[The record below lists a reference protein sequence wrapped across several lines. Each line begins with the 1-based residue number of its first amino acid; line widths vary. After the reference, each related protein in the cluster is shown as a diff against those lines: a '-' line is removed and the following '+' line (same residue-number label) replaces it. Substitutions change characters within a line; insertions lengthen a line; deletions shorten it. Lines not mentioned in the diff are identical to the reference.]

1 MSQIPFVGGAYQSRS
16 LKLDAQRCVNFYPVR
31 GESGTAKAV
40 AALFGTPG
48 LRLLTTLGGVG
59 GIRAEYPPSNGGDAI
74 VVQGSSVYRVSTG
87 FVSTFVG
94 TIDLLLTPVSIA
106 DNGTTAVLVTGP
118 NGYRLDL
125 ASNNLTKI
133 TDPAFYG
140 AARVSYNNVTFIFE
154 RPGTNQ
160 FYVTSPGTISFD
172 ELDFASAES
181 NAEPIVSHIINH
193 GELLLFKRT
202 VTEVWSDSG
211 NADFPYAEN
220 SNASIEQGCA
230 AAHSVVDLDNSV
242 FWLGGDKNGTGIVWR
257 LNGYTPQRISHAG
270 IEKAIQ
276 GYSDISDAIGF
287 AQQKEGQTFYFLTF
301 PTGNA
306 TWVYDVATQLW
317 HERAYLLPASGVFQ
331 RHRGNSMMFFGGE
344 HVVGDWENGNL
355 YALDLECYTDN
366 GDPLVSLRA
375 AAHIADGAYKN
386 IRFHELEVD
395 IEAGV
400 GLETGLGSDPKMML
414 RWSNDG
420 GKTWSPLREMTM
432 GRIGE
437 FKARARATR
446 LGKARDRVY
455 EISIS
460 DPVKRVIVGAS
471 VNATGLTR

>member
-1 MSQIPFVGGAYQSRS
+1 MNINFVGGAYQSRS
-16 LKLDAQRCVNFYPVR
+16 LKLDAQRCVNFYPVM
-31 GESGTAKAV
+31 GESGTAKSV

-48 LRLLTTLGGVG
+48 LRLLTTLGGAG
-59 GIRAEYPPSNGGDAI
+59 GIRAEYPPTNGGDAI
-74 VVQGSSVYRVSTG
+74 VIQGGSVYRITST
-87 FVSTFVG
+87 FVSRLVG
-94 TIDLLLTPVSIA
+94 TIDLLTTPVSIA

-118 NGYRLDL
+118 NGYTLDL
-125 ASNNLTKI
+125 ATDTLTQI

-140 AARVSYNNVTFIFE
+140 AVRVSYNNVTFIFE

-160 FYVTSPGTISFD
+160 FYVTTPGAVTFD
-172 ELDFASAES
+172 ALDFASAES

-193 GELLLFKRT
+193 SELLLFKRT
-202 VTEVWSDSG
+202 RTEVWSDSG

-220 SNASIEQGCA
+220 INASIEQGCA
-230 AAHSVVDLDNSV
+230 AAHSVVGLDNSV

-257 LNGYTPQRISHAG
+257 LNGYTPVRISHAG

-276 GYSDISDAIGF
+276 GYSDISDAVGF

-301 PTGNA
+301 PSGNA
-306 TWVYDVATQLW
+306 TWVYDVATRLW
-317 HERAYLLPASGVFQ
+317 HERAYLLPANGQLQ
-331 RHRGNSMMFFGGE
+331 RHRANAMMFFGGE
-344 HVVGDWENGNL
+344 HVVGDWENGKL
-355 YALDLECYTDN
+355 YALDLDYYSDN

-375 AAHIADGAYKN
+375 ASHIADGDYKN
-386 IRFHELEVD
+386 IRFHEIEVD

-400 GLETGLGSDPKMML
+400 GLTTGQGSNPKMML

-420 GKTWSPLREMTM
+420 GKTWSTLQEMSM

-437 FKARARATR
+437 TLARARAKR
-446 LGKARDRVY
+446 LGKARDRVF

-460 DPVKRVIVGAS
+460 DPVKRVVLGAS